1 MSKHHL
7 SIPAN
12 LKAIRANVASQA
24 EALLR
29 QVGSLN
35 LPTPDAIVAALH
47 DAVAA
52 HLAAMPVA
60 DRRDIATL
68 YTIAKIDQAI
78 SRRQCAVPP
87 EKQAEVLQQI
97 VDTTLTASEEE
108 TTRVATEHIMLTA
121 AGLLGAPKRSAAA
134 KKAAETRRI
143 NAAKARAN
151 AMWTDLCAD
160 FAETGRPLDPSI
172 VEDEAQPVAA
182 PEPPKPQSQVVVASF
197 DGACEPHNPG
207 GHMGMGWVIDGQSH
221 HRYIPAASGNTNNVA
236 EYLALIE
243 ILKHAIES
251 ENITS
256 LRITGDSQLVINQL
270 NGEYAVRSANL
281 IDDFSSAREMV
292 QILRDRGCSV
302 TITWHPRDS
311 NAVADAASITAL
323 IENGVQPVDRVKK
336 AKPDFARGRDY
347 FRQRNVEYLTRAQLK
362 ERGWKLS
369 KIEKLLDP
377 PDVVETFKV
386 RKRKCATY
394 LYDASRVMAA
404 EQVALLYFL
413 IIQIF

>member
-7 SIPAN
+7 SIPTN
-12 LKAIRANVASQA
+12 LKVVRANVASQA

-68 YTIAKIDQAI
+68 YTIAKINQSITQRKCAI
-78 SRRQCAVPP
+78 PA

-108 TTRVATEHIMLTA
+108 TTRVAMDHLMMTA
-121 AGLLGAPKRSAAA
+121 AGLLGASKRSAAA
-134 KKAAETRRI
+134 KKAAETRRV
-143 NAAKARAN
+143 NAARARAN
-151 AMWTDLCAD
+151 AMWNGLCAD
-160 FAETGRPLDPSI
+160 FAETSRRLDPSI
-172 VEDEAQPVAA
+172 AEDEAQPDAA
-182 PEPPKPQSQVVVASF
+182 PEPPTPPSQVVTASF
-197 DGACEPHNPG
+197 DGACEPRNPG
-207 GHMGMGWVIDGQSH
+207 GHTGLGWVIDGQSH
-221 HRYIPAASGNTNNVA
+221 HRYIPAEPANTNNVA

-243 ILKHAIES
+243 ILKHAIER

-256 LRITGDSQLVINQL
+256 LRITGDSQLVVNQL
-270 NGEYAVRSANL
+270 GGEYAVRSANL
-281 IDDFSSAREMV
+281 IDHFASAREMIK
-292 QILRDRGCSV
+292 ILRDRGCAV
-302 TITWHPRDS
+302 NIAWHPREA
-311 NAVADAASITAL
+311 NTMADAASITAL
-323 IENGVQPVDRVKK
+323 IENGVQPADRVKK
-336 AKPDFARGRDY
+336 AKPVFAQGRDY
-347 FRQRNVEYLTRAQLK
+347 FRKSGVEYLTRAQLK

-369 KIEKLLDP
+369 KIEKQLDP

-394 LYDASRVMAA
+394 LYDASRVAA
-404 EQVALLYFL
+404 VESEVA
-413 IIQIF
+413 Q